1 MANGNEIVMIH
12 TDIDGKVYRLTYNG
26 HGELIAVK
34 HLY

>member
-1 MANGNEIVMIH
+1 MLESLEEVY
-12 TDIDGKVYRLTYNG
+12 TDLDGKVYRLTYNG